1 MCRIGLAGFVAL
13 MLMTVGCSSST
24 RINFQGPPNA
34 VMFVDKEPHHL
45 PTQIELSR
53 PNGSSGSK
61 RHDVSL
67 AFTNPQTQQEVR
79 AKGYI
84 DMFGY
89 RESDLDKTAINTCIL
104 DEAQL
109 LRILDGTTTVVFRG
123 QSASR
128 QPLYDL
134 TLRQK

>member
-1 MCRIGLAGFVAL
+1 MIALALFA
-13 MLMTVGCSSST
+13 VGCSSST
-24 RINFQGPPNA
+24 RINFQGPSNA
-34 VMFVDKEPHHL
+34 VMFVDKEPHHI
-45 PTQIELSR
+45 PGEIEISR
-53 PNGSSGSK
+53 PNGSSGTK

-67 AFTNPQTQQEVR
+67 IFTNPQNQQEVR

-109 LRILDGTTTVVFRG
+109 LRMLDGTTTVVFRG